1 MWVMLFRCIIIHGLL
16 SLYSFSAQTFTVA
29 TYNVENYFLTAF
41 ANRKAKTEASRVKV
55 VDAITAIKPDI
66 LALQE
71 MGRKEALQEL
81 RQRLYKKGLRY
92 SQAIF
97 LEGADAAIHL
107 AVLSRF
113 PIVGNHSKT
122 NATYLLDGKR
132 FQVRRGFVEIEIQV
146 GASYKFIL
154 INAHLKS
161 MRQVAFADQAEMRLG
176 EARVLRELI
185 EKRLNANPNEN
196 ILLMGDLNDAPSRD
210 PIKVLIGKGSTKL
223 IDLRPSEKKDD
234 QEKVDGRGNDKSRRV
249 TWTHYYKTEDQFSR
263 LDYIMASR
271 GMARE
276 LDSSYVYV
284 TTEWGAASDHR
295 PVVARFV
302 AKDR

>member
-1 MWVMLFRCIIIHGLL
+1 MLFRSIIIHALL
-16 SLYSFSAQTFTVA
+16 SLSSFSAQTFTVV
-29 TYNVENYFLTAF
+29 TYNVENYFLDDF
-41 ANRKAKTEASRVKV
+41 ANRKAKVEASRAKV
-55 VDAITAIKPDI
+55 VETIALIKPDI

-81 RQRLYKKGLRY
+81 RQRLSKRGLSY
-92 SQAIF
+92 SQAFF
-97 LEGADAAIHL
+97 LEGADPAIHL
-107 AVLSRF
+107 ALLSRF
-113 PIVGNHSKT
+113 PIVRNHSKT

-146 GASYKFIL
+146 GDTYKFTL
-154 INAHLKS
+154 FNAHLKS
-161 MRQVAFADQAEMRLG
+161 MRKVAFADQAEMRLG
-176 EARVLRELI
+176 EARVLRGLI

-210 PIKVLIGKGSTKL
+210 PIKVLAGKGATKL
-223 IDLRPSEKKDD
+223 VDLRPSEKN
-234 QEKVDGRGNDKSRRV
+234 DGRSGKKDGDLLRRI
-249 TWTHYYKTEDQFSR
+249 TWTHFYKTGDQFSR

>member
-1 MWVMLFRCIIIHGLL
+1 MLFRCIIIHGLL

-161 MRQVAFADQAEMRLG
+161 MRQVALADQAEMRLG

-271 GMARE
+271 GMMRE
-276 LDSSYVYV
+276 LDSSCVHV
-284 TTEWGAASDHR
+284 TTDWGMASDHR
-295 PVVARFV
+295 PVVARFA
-302 AKDR
+302 AKER

>member
-1 MWVMLFRCIIIHGLL
+1 MLFRSIIIHALL
-16 SLYSFSAQTFTVA
+16 SLSSFSAQTFTVV
-29 TYNVENYFLTAF
+29 TYNVENYFLADF
-41 ANRKAKTEASRVKV
+41 ANRKAKVEASRAKV
-55 VDAITAIKPDI
+55 VETIALIKPDI

-81 RQRLYKKGLRY
+81 RQRLSKRGLSY
-92 SQAIF
+92 SQAFF
-97 LEGADAAIHL
+97 LEGADPAIHL

-113 PIVGNHSKT
+113 PIVRNHSKT

-146 GASYKFIL
+146 GDSYKFIL
-154 INAHLKS
+154 FNAHLKS

-271 GMARE
+271 GMVRE

-284 TTEWGAASDHR
+284 TTDWGMASDHR
-295 PVVARFV
+295 PVVARF
-302 AKDR
+302 ATKER

>member
-1 MWVMLFRCIIIHGLL
+1 MAFRFLMIHSFLG
-16 SLYSFSAQTFTVA
+16 LYSISAETFTVV

-41 ANRKAKTEASRVKV
+41 ANRKAKTESSRTKV

-81 RQRLYKKGLRY
+81 RQRLSKKGLHY

-97 LEGADAAIHL
+97 LAGADPAIHL
-107 AVLSRF
+107 GVLSRF

-122 NATYLLDGKR
+122 NVTYLLDGKR
-132 FQVRRGFVEIEIQV
+132 FQVRRGFVEIEIQA
-146 GASYKFIL
+146 GTSYKFIL
-154 INAHLKS
+154 FNAHLKS

-223 IDLRPSEKKDD
+223 IDLRPSEKKGDRG
-234 QEKVDGRGNDKSRRV
+234 EVDGRGNDKSRRV
-249 TWTHYYKTEDQFSR
+249 TWTHFYKTEDQFSR

-271 GMARE
+271 GMVRE

-284 TTEWGAASDHR
+284 TTDWGMASDHR
-295 PVVARFV
+295 PVVARF
-302 AKDR
+302 ATKER

>member
-1 MWVMLFRCIIIHGLL
+1 MLFRSIIIHALL
-16 SLYSFSAQTFTVA
+16 SLSSFSAQTFTVV
-29 TYNVENYFLTAF
+29 TYNVENYFLDDF
-41 ANRKAKTEASRVKV
+41 ANRKAKVEASRAKV
-55 VDAITAIKPDI
+55 VETIALIKPDI

-81 RQRLYKKGLRY
+81 RQRLSKRGLSY
-92 SQAIF
+92 SQAVF
-97 LEGADAAIHL
+97 LEGADPAIHL
-107 AVLSRF
+107 SLLSRF
-113 PIVGNHSKT
+113 PIVRNHSKT

-146 GASYKFIL
+146 GDTYKFTL
-154 INAHLKS
+154 FNAHLKS
-161 MRQVAFADQAEMRLG
+161 MRKVAFADQAEMRLG
-176 EARVLRELI
+176 EARVLRGLI

-210 PIKVLIGKGSTKL
+210 PIKVLTGKGATKL

-249 TWTHYYKTEDQFSR
+249 TWTHFYKTEDQFSR

-271 GMARE
+271 GMVRE

-284 TTEWGAASDHR
+284 TTDWGMASDHR
-295 PVVARFV
+295 PVVARF
-302 AKDR
+302 ATKER